1 MKRTILTVLLL
12 FLCNVLLLAQTIII
26 PEPVSW
32 KASGRQ
38 LKFSGNVHLTCNNP
52 QQVQPALLL
61 LNEHTGIKISTST
74 NVLRSTQMI
83 ELLLDS
89 TAGVPNQ
96 PESYQVHIAEN
107 LIRITAPAPVGIYYG
122 VQTLLQLLP
131 ADLLN
136 NPAPDIS
143 GVRIPC
149 GDLLDYPR
157 FKWRGLMLDVSRHFY
172 TKEEVKE
179 FIDQMVRYKYNRL
192 HWHLTDDEGWRVE
205 IKSYPKLTST
215 GAWRAPRTGYFGS
228 FPPVPQTEAKTY
240 GGFYTQEEIRDI
252 VAYARNRY
260 VEILPEIDIPGHSLA
275 AIASYPELAC
285 TPDSGQYQVRA
296 GETIMDWH
304 SNGTFTALVDNSL
317 CPANENTYLF
327 IDKVLGEIASLFPS
341 EYIHV
346 GGDECAK
353 NFWEKSDAVK
363 QLMLSENLKD
373 MHAVQAYFEKRV
385 SKIVTSKGKRMIGW
399 DEILE
404 GGLPDNAAV
413 MSWRGERGG
422 IAAAKMGHEVVMT
435 PTTYCYLDYM
445 QADPAI
451 DPHVYASLTLKKT
464 YDFNPLPEGVD
475 PHLILGG
482 QGNIWTEQMYQKRHL
497 QYMVWPR
504 ALSLSECL
512 WSLPQQKNWNRFV
525 SKVEAHHARF
535 DRLGINYSRAM
546 YDPIVTVTRANNGG
560 IMVALATEI
569 EGLSIHYTFDN
580 GFPDT
585 YYPVYTAPLQVP
597 EEASMLR
604 IITSRNGKLIGRM
617 ITISTE
623 DLRKRLSQK

>member
-1 MKRTILTVLLL
+1 MKRTYLTILLL
-12 FLCNVLLLAQTIII
+12 FLCKGFLFAQLNII

-32 KASGRQ
+32 KPTGKQFRFSEKLI
-38 LKFSGNVHLTCNNP
+38 LKCNNP
-52 QQVQPALLL
+52 KQLQPALILL
-61 LNEHTGIKISTST
+61 KERTGISE
-74 NVLRSTQMI
+74 NVSRPVVRSSQII

-89 TAGVPNQ
+89 AYGMPNQ
-96 PESYQVHIAEN
+96 PESYQINISENHLRIA
-107 LIRITAPAPVGIYYG
+107 APAAQGIYYG
-122 VQTLLQLLP
+122 VQTLLQMLP
-131 ADLLN
+131 AEIMG
-136 NPAPDIS
+136 NPAPGIT

-157 FKWRGLMLDVSRHFY
+157 FKWRGLMLDVARHFY

-228 FPPVPQTEAKTY
+228 FPPVPKTEPKTY
-240 GGFYTQEEIRDI
+240 GGFYTQDEIREVI
-252 VAYARNRY
+252 SYARNRY

-285 TPDSGQYQVRA
+285 TADSGQYQVRA

-327 IDKVLGEIASLFPS
+327 VDRVLGEIASLFPS

-363 QLMLSENLKD
+363 QLMVRENLAD

-385 SKIVTSKGKRMIGW
+385 SKIVSSKGKRMIGW

-404 GGLPDNAAV
+404 GGLPENAAV
-413 MSWRGERGG
+413 MSWRGEKGG
-422 IAAAKMGHEVVMT
+422 IAAAKMGHEVVMS
-435 PTTYCYLDYM
+435 PTTFCYLDYM

-464 YDFNPLPEGVD
+464 YDFDPLPEGVD

-504 ALSLSECL
+504 ALSLAECL

-525 SKVEAHHARF
+525 SKVEAHHSRL
-535 DRLGINYSRAM
+535 DHLGINYSRAM
-546 YDPIVTVTRANNGG
+546 YDPLIQVTRAANGG
-560 IMVALATEI
+560 VQVELKTEV
-569 EGLSIHYTFDN
+569 EGLAIHYTFDN

-585 YYPVYTAPLQVP
+585 YYPVYSTPVQVP
-597 EEASMLR
+597 EEASIMR
-604 IITSRNGKLIGRM
+604 IITSRNGQIIGRM
-617 ITISTE
+617 ISITTD
-623 DLRKRLSQK
+623 DLRKRLPKK